1 MSRNKMLSPRTTQ
14 NFKLLELNK
23 SHTNYPTLTFCP
35 ILKSTHSSSTNPSP
49 NKQTPFNKFSK
60 LAKSQTAP
68 INYMH
73 GSQKMGIKVRFWST
87 TNHPQPI
94 PLVLMRLT
102 TRVKMERT
110 CPLSRLTESRSHIT
124 HLVFAKLT
132 KTKSPSDS

>member
-1 MSRNKMLSPRTTQ
+1 MLSPRTTQ

-73 GSQKMGIKVRFWST
+73 GSQKNGYKSEI
-87 TNHPQPI
+87 
-94 PLVLMRLT
+94 LV
-102 TRVKMERT
+102 
-110 CPLSRLTESRSHIT
+110 HN
-124 HLVFAKLT
+124 
-132 KTKSPSDS
+132 KSPTAHTFGFDAAHNQSENGEDLSIVATHRKQIAHNSSSLRKAHQNKIAK